1 MSRLSRIVGLPAS
14 KYLLFIRASI
24 VVALVRIG
32 LWVLPFSLLR
42 RLVIRLVQGSAP
54 RETVAS
60 IAWAVRAASRRTPC
74 ATCLT
79 QALAAH
85 ILLAKAGHHSR
96 VEIGV
101 SKDQR
106 GCFEAHAWTVCDGA
120 VVVGGSELNKYAPLI
135 TWEGESLLAP
145 VLLERSLDSARLGS

>member
-1 MSRLSRIVGLPAS
+1 MFRLSTLLGLPAY
-14 KYLLFIRASI
+14 KYRLFGRAFI
-24 VVALVRIG
+24 MVGVVRIG
-32 LWVLPFSLLR
+32 LWVLPFNLLR
-42 RLVIRLVQGSAP
+42 RLVLRLVQGSAR

-85 ILLAKAGHHSR
+85 ILLANAGHHSR

-101 SKDQR
+101 AKDER
-106 GCFEAHAWTVCDGA
+106 GCFEAHAWTVCEGA
-120 VVVGGSELNKYAPLI
+120 VVVGGIELNRYAPLM
-135 TWEGESLLAP
+135 TWAGEA
-145 VLLERSLDSARLGS
+145 LLEPTLMEMRPR